1 MSHSDRIESLIEAQ
15 IKAARENG
23 EFDNLP
29 GAGKPIPGK
38 GEPYDE
44 DWWIKEYLR
53 RENLGA
59 EATLPPSLRLAREVE
74 QLADRVR
81 KMPSEQRVREAVA
94 ELNTQI
100 TAYQLRPS
108 HPFVP
113 VRRVDAEQMVEVW
126 RAALAER
133 HTQQAVPSSGDA
145 DETPTRGRGRCG
157 WFRRR
162 RPA

>member
-1 MSHSDRIESLIEAQ
+1 MSHPDRINSLIEAQ
-15 IKAARENG
+15 IKTARENG

-29 GAGKPIPGK
+29 GAGKPIPGR

-59 EATLPPSLRLAREVE
+59 EATLPPSLRLARETE
-74 QLADRVR
+74 QLPALVR
-81 KMPSEQRVREAVA
+81 KMPSEQRVREVVA
-94 ELNTQI
+94 EFNAQI
-100 TAYQLRPS
+100 IAYQLRPS

-113 VRRVDAEQMVEVW
+113 VRRVDVDQMVEIW
-126 RAALAER
+126 HASLAER
-133 HTQQAVPSSGDA
+133 YAQPVTPSTADTEQKVKRSSG
-145 DETPTRGRGRCG
+145 RRS

-162 RPA
+162 RKV